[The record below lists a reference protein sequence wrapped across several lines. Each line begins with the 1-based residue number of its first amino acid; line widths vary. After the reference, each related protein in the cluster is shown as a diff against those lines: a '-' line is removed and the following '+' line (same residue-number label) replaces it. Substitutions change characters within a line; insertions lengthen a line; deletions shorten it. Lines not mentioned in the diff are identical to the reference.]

1 MSKVDYDGLESDVY
15 DLTASFQAMATTTAD
30 MVLFNKQKM
39 IGKLIISMFVM
50 SIIYIGININFLIKK
65 DLCQGN
71 QSCISTQE
79 SLMLSA
85 LTIALSVMS
94 VVIVYSYVKFYKHFN
109 KMLSNLLR
117 PLNFI
122 PLIVYLVAI
131 VGYMLYLIISQKLNI
146 AGKLFILF
154 KYIFTG
160 KFREARNHWNDPV
173 TNKTLK
179 YYLFLWFMV
188 IMTVVS
194 IISKK
199 GIYRVPLGYII
210 WFTAMMVLVLMWIPA
225 IDYIFGVV
233 DINDDQ
239 KASELFSSGWHI
251 LYPITFLVCFYFM
264 SIILFHLLFIGMFSK
279 YF

>member
-1 MSKVDYDGLESDVY
+1 MPKVDYGGLKSDVY
-15 DLTASFQAMATTTAD
+15 DLSASFQTMATTTAD

-39 IGKLIISMFVM
+39 IGKLILSMFVM
-50 SIIYIGININFLIKK
+50 SIIYIGININFPIKK

-79 SLMLSA
+79 SLMRIA
-85 LTIALSVMS
+85 LTIALSIMS
-94 VVIVYSYVKFYKHFN
+94 VVILYSYVKFYKHFHTIL
-109 KMLSNLLR
+109 MNLLT

-131 VGYMLYLIISQKLNI
+131 VGYALYLIISQKLNI
-146 AGKLFILF
+146 AGKLFILL

-160 KFREARNHWNDPV
+160 KFQKARNHWNDPA

-179 YYLFLWFMV
+179 HYLFLWFMV
-188 IMTVVS
+188 IMTVLS
-194 IISKK
+194 LL
-199 GIYRVPLGYII
+199 GPGFAMVPVGYII
-210 WFTAMMVLVLMWIPA
+210 WFTAMIVLVLMWIPA

-239 KASELFSSGWHI
+239 KVSELFSSGWHI

-264 SIILFHLLFIGMFSK
+264 TIIVFHLIFIGMFSR